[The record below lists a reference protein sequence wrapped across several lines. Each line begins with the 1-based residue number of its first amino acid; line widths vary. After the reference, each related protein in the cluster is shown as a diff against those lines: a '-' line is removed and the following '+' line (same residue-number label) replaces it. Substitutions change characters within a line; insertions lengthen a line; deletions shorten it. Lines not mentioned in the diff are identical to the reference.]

1 MGFTQATRPLR
12 IETILPPDALL
23 LEEFECQEVISEPY
37 VLRCRVLCPNSDTDV
52 DSLLWTEIR
61 VTLLMLDG
69 TKRYFHGVVR
79 SVRLT
84 DRVQGF
90 TVYDIEASHRL
101 WFLSLTTDCRIWQN
115 VTVPEIVKQVLAR
128 YPNFESE
135 WKTVLEYPERE
146 YCVQYKESDLAYV
159 ARLLEIEGIFYFF
172 RHDEPK
178 AFLVLADT
186 RAPVKPCRDTP
197 IEFDPQSTSSLKE
210 DVISAIE
217 RTRVAQTQ
225 QFVFNDY
232 NFLTP
237 RTDLRAEA
245 GEKPSPQHY
254 DYPGKYKTVKE
265 GERYA
270 KLRLEAEQAVEK
282 IFTGASDCRDLK
294 AGFSFELAKH
304 YAGDLNKKYML
315 TGVHHRASDS
325 SYRVGE
331 DAGEFHY
338 SNSFAAIPAELSFR
352 PQRAAPRPVV
362 PGSQTA
368 LVVGLEMDKPHTEE
382 HARVKLHFYWDRYG
396 RKNGD
401 DSCWIRVSQPW
412 AGRNWGTVSIPRVGQ
427 EVIVDFL
434 EGDPDRPII
443 TGRVYN
449 AELTAPY
456 ALPAGAVNMGFKS
469 RSIGGSGYNEISV
482 NDTNT
487 SEGITIHAQKDMS
500 TVVENNETIEVRNC
514 RTEKVVVDEKITIG
528 NNRTEEVVANEKIK
542 IGANRT
548 EEVAANESIKVGNN
562 RDTTIGS
569 NEVLTIGMTRT
580 QTVGINEMINI
591 GAAQELTVG
600 ALRMVNVGIAQ
611 MINVGMK
618 HSVNAG
624 SQISLSSPKIVLE
637 ATEEIKLSCGGGSIT
652 IDSGGNITIKG
663 TMVLINC

>member
-1 MGFTQATRPLR
+1 M
-12 IETILPPDALL
+12 
-23 LEEFECQEVISEPY
+23 
-37 VLRCRVLCPNSDTDV
+37 
-52 DSLLWTEIR
+52 
-61 VTLLMLDG
+61 
-69 TKRYFHGVVR
+69 
-79 SVRLT
+79 
-84 DRVQGF
+84 
-90 TVYDIEASHRL
+90 
-101 WFLSLTTDCRIWQN
+101 
-115 VTVPEIVKQVLAR
+115 
-128 YPNFESE
+128 
-135 WKTVLEYPERE
+135 RE
-146 YCVQYKESDLAYV
+146 YCVQYKESDFAYV
-159 ARLLEIEGIFYFF
+159 ARLLEIEGVYYFF
-172 RHDEPK
+172 RHDDQK

-186 RAPVKPCRDTP
+186 RGPVKPCRGTP
-197 IEFDPQSTSSLKE
+197 IEYDPHATSSLKE

-225 QFVFNDY
+225 QFAFNDY

-237 RTDLRAEA
+237 RTDLRVEA
-245 GEKPSPQHY
+245 GTKPSPQRY

-282 IFTGASDCRDLK
+282 IFTGVSDCRDMR
-294 AGFSFELAKH
+294 AGTSFELAKH
-304 YAGDLNKKYML
+304 YASDFNTKYML
-315 TGVHHRASDS
+315 TGVHHRATDS
-325 SYRVGE
+325 VYRVKNQE
-331 DAGEFHY
+331 DGEFHY
-338 SNSFAAIPAELSFR
+338 SNTFSAIPADLTFR
-352 PQRAAPRPVV
+352 PQPVAERAHVA
-362 PGSQTA
+362 GSQTA

-449 AELTAPY
+449 AEMTAPY

-469 RSIGGSGYNEISV
+469 RSIGGMGYNEISV

-548 EEVAANESIKVGNN
+548 EEVVANESIKVGNN
-562 RDTTIGS
+562 KDTTVGS
-569 NEVLTIGMTRT
+569 NEVLTVGMTRT
-580 QTVGINEMINI
+580 QSVGINEMINI

-624 SQISLSSPKIVLE
+624 SQISLIAPKIVLE
-637 ATEEIKLSCGGGSIT
+637 ASEEIKLSCGGGTIT
-652 IDSGGNITIKG
+652 IDAGGNITIKG